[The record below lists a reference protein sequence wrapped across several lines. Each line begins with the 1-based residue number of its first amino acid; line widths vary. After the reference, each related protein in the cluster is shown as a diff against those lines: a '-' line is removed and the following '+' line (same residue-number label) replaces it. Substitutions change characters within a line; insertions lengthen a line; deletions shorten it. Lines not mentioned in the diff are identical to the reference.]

1 MWACSLPKTWLLN
14 KKTNVFSHTSGG
26 QKSKIWSEIK
36 VSAGLYSL
44 RRLQGSRGDQF
55 LASQLLGAA
64 NIAQLVFTSLK
75 SLSSRTHCLFFSACQ
90 ISLCLSLTRMVVTE
104 FVAHSNN
111 LGFKFLKL
119 SHIYGGGGGLPYK
132 LHSQVPRITD
142 CSLWGQ
148 LFNLLLYSE
157 WFNYHTS
164 IPWDTKSAIK
174 RNELSIP
181 ITIWV
186 NGQKNC
192 TE

>member
-111 LGFKFLKL
+111 IGFKFLKL
-119 SHIYGGGGGLPYK
+119 SHIYGGGLVCHINYIHKFQGL
-132 LHSQVPRITD
+132 QIA
-142 CSLWGQ
+142 
-148 LFNLLLYSE
+148 LFGDSYSI
-157 WFNYHTS
+157 YYY
-164 IPWDTKSAIK
+164 I
-174 RNELSIP
+174 
-181 ITIWV
+181 V
-186 NGQKNC
+186 NGLIIIHLYHGILTQQ
-192 TE
+192 